1 MAEATKTS
9 LRDIDIIVSYR
20 EANEERR
27 ENLYTV
33 LAHLA
38 RTYTDYRLWLLEAA
52 AVPSFDW
59 SRLGDPNIRHVF
71 VPHDGPF
78 PKSMLYNTGVRLA
91 RSPVICFHDADS
103 IAMPWAMRACVDALL
118 EGPDSDA
125 LCPYWSV
132 INIAGALKQD
142 FMADPDHARLA
153 AIDPKNLPED
163 AIVLYPNA
171 NGGIVFFKRG
181 EYIRVGGYNARL
193 EGWGGEDDELLRRAS
208 RLGVRWHSM
217 DVPLFHLHHDSASR
231 QEHKEGI
238 RDTQNQRAPEAIVD
252 MSQDEVEALAREL
265 SGFFGGN

>member
-59 SRLGDPNIRHVF
+59 NRLGDPNIRHVF

-231 QEHKEGI
+231 QEHKESI

>member
-52 AVPSFDW
+52 AMPSFDW
-59 SRLGDPNIRHVF
+59 NRLGDPNIRHVF

-231 QEHKEGI
+231 QEHKESI

>member
-1 MAEATKTS
+1 MAEANKTS

>member
-38 RTYTDYRLWLLEAA
+38 HTYTDYRLWLLEAA
-52 AVPSFDW
+52 AMPSFDW
-59 SRLGDPNIRHVF
+59 NRLGDPNIRHVF

>member
-59 SRLGDPNIRHVF
+59 NRLGDPNIRHVF

-103 IAMPWAMRACVDALL
+103 IAQPQSLRACIDALM
-118 EGPDSDA
+118 EGQDSDA

-132 INIAGALKQD
+132 INVAGALKQG
-142 FMADPDHARLA
+142 FMADPDYGRLA
-153 AIDPKNLPED
+153 TIDPQRLPED

-171 NGGIVFFKRG
+171 NGGIVLFKRS

-217 DVPLFHLHHDSASR
+217 NVPMFHLHHDSVSR
-231 QEHKEGI
+231 GEHIERI
-238 RDTQNQRAPEAIVD
+238 RDTENARAPEAIAD
-252 MSQDEVEALAREL
+252 MSQEEVEALAVEL
-265 SGFFGGN
+265 SAFFR

>member
-1 MAEATKTS
+1 MAEANKTS

-33 LAHLA
+33 LAHLG

-52 AVPSFDW
+52 ATPSFDW
-59 SRLGDPNIRHVF
+59 RRLDDPHIRHVF
-71 VPHDGPF
+71 VPHEGPF

-153 AIDPKNLPED
+153 VIDPKNLPED

-231 QEHKEGI
+231 QEQKESI

-252 MSQDEVEALAREL
+252 MTQDEVEALAREL

>member
-1 MAEATKTS
+1 MAEANKTS

-33 LAHLA
+33 LAHLG

-52 AVPSFDW
+52 ATPSFDW
-59 SRLGDPNIRHVF
+59 RRLDDPHIRHVF

-153 AIDPKNLPED
+153 VIDPKNLPED

-231 QEHKEGI
+231 QEHKESI

-252 MSQDEVEALAREL
+252 MTQDEVEALAREL

>member
-1 MAEATKTS
+1 MAEANKTS

-33 LAHLA
+33 LAHLG

-52 AVPSFDW
+52 ATPSFDW
-59 SRLGDPNIRHVF
+59 RRLDDPHIRHVF
-71 VPHDGPF
+71 VPHEGPF

-153 AIDPKNLPED
+153 VIDPKNLPED

-231 QEHKEGI
+231 QEHKESI

-252 MSQDEVEALAREL
+252 MTQDEVEALAREL

>member
-1 MAEATKTS
+1 MAEANKIS
-9 LRDIDIIVSYR
+9 LRDIDLVVSYR

-33 LAHLA
+33 LAHLG

-52 AVPSFDW
+52 AAPSFDW
-59 SRLGDPNIRHVF
+59 RRLGDPNIRHVF

-91 RSPVICFHDADS
+91 RSPVVCFHDADS
-103 IAMPWAMRACVDALL
+103 IAQPQSLRACVDALM
-118 EGPDSDA
+118 EGQDSDA

-132 INIAGALKQD
+132 INVAGALKQG
-142 FMADPDHARLA
+142 FMADPDYGRLA
-153 AIDPKNLPED
+153 AIDPQQLPED

-171 NGGIVFFKRG
+171 NGGIVLFKRD

-217 DVPLFHLHHDSASR
+217 NVPMFHLHHDSASR
-231 QEHKEGI
+231 GVHVERI
-238 RDTQNQRAPEAIVD
+238 RGTENARAPDAIAD
-252 MSQDEVEALAREL
+252 MSQQEVEALAAEL
-265 SGFFGGN
+265 SAFFR